1 MSQRLD
7 RINELLRR
15 EISTVLQR
23 DFEFGGALV
32 TVSGVDITQDL
43 REAKV
48 FVGVLGGY
56 GAKVIEQLSQRRALI
71 QSRVA
76 KRVVLRCTPKLD
88 FRLDTSA
95 ARGVDMIN
103 VLDEV
108 DKIPTAYSCSHPASS
123 VAYSRIHV
131 LFSSNCVR
139 DKYYNVSETS
149 THT

>member
-15 EISTVLQR
+15 EIGTIIQR
-23 DFEFGGALV
+23 DFEFNGALV
-32 TVSGVDITQDL
+32 TVNAVEITQDL

-48 FVGVLGGY
+48 FIGVICGY
-56 GAKVIEQLSQRRALI
+56 GAKVIEQLGQKRGHI

-76 KRVVLRCTPKLD
+76 KRVVLRCTPILD

-95 ARGVDMIN
+95 ARGVDMVN

-108 DKIPTAYSCSHPASS
+108 DKIPKAP
-123 VAYSRIHV
+123 
-131 LFSSNCVR
+131 LE
-139 DKYYNVSETS
+139 DEEKED
-149 THT
+149 

>member
-32 TVSGVDITQDL
+32 TVSGVEVTQDL

-48 FVGVLGGY
+48 FVGVLGGH
-56 GAKVIEQLSQRRALI
+56 GSKVLEKLGQKRGLI
-71 QSRVA
+71 QSRIA
-76 KRVVLRCTPKLD
+76 KRVVLRCTPVLD
-88 FRLDTSA
+88 FRLDQSA
-95 ARGVDMIN
+95 ERGVDMIN

-108 DKIPTAYSCSHPASS
+108 DKLPKAPP
-123 VAYSRIHV
+123 VE
-131 LFSSNCVR
+131 
-139 DKYYNVSETS
+139 DEKG
-149 THT
+149 

>member
-48 FVGVLGGY
+48 FVGVLG
-56 GAKVIEQLSQRRALI
+56 ER
-71 QSRVA
+71 
-76 KRVVLRCTPKLD
+76 
-88 FRLDTSA
+88 
-95 ARGVDMIN
+95 
-103 VLDEV
+103 
-108 DKIPTAYSCSHPASS
+108 
-123 VAYSRIHV
+123 
-131 LFSSNCVR
+131 
-139 DKYYNVSETS
+139 
-149 THT
+149 

>member
-108 DKIPTAYSCSHPASS
+108 DKIPKAPPAL
-123 VAYSRIHV
+123 AE
-131 LFSSNCVR
+131 
-139 DKYYNVSETS
+139 DEEA
-149 THT
+149 

>member
-32 TVSGVDITQDL
+32 TISGVDITQDL

-108 DKIPTAYSCSHPASS
+108 DKIPKAPPAP
-123 VAYSRIHV
+123 AE
-131 LFSSNCVR
+131 
-139 DKYYNVSETS
+139 DEEA
-149 THT
+149 

>member
-76 KRVVLRCTPKLD
+76 KRVVLRCTPKHD

-108 DKIPTAYSCSHPASS
+108 DKIPKAPPAP
-123 VAYSRIHV
+123 AE
-131 LFSSNCVR
+131 
-139 DKYYNVSETS
+139 DEEA
-149 THT
+149 

>member
-56 GAKVIEQLSQRRALI
+56 GAKVIEQLTQRRALI

-76 KRVVLRCTPKLD
+76 KASRATLHPQAGLSPRYICCTRC
-88 FRLDTSA
+88 
-95 ARGVDMIN
+95 
-103 VLDEV
+103 
-108 DKIPTAYSCSHPASS
+108 
-123 VAYSRIHV
+123 
-131 LFSSNCVR
+131 
-139 DKYYNVSETS
+139 
-149 THT
+149 

>member
-56 GAKVIEQLSQRRALI
+56 GAKVIEQLTQRRALI

-76 KRVVLRCTPKLD
+76 KRVVLRCTPRLG

-108 DKIPTAYSCSHPASS
+108 DKIPKAPPAP
-123 VAYSRIHV
+123 AE
-131 LFSSNCVR
+131 
-139 DKYYNVSETS
+139 DEQA
-149 THT
+149 

>member
-56 GAKVIEQLSQRRALI
+56 GAKVIEQLTQRRSLI

-76 KRVVLRCTPKLD
+76 KRVVLRCTPRLD

-108 DKIPTAYSCSHPASS
+108 DKIPKAPPAP
-123 VAYSRIHV
+123 AE
-131 LFSSNCVR
+131 
-139 DKYYNVSETS
+139 DEEA
-149 THT
+149 

>member
-56 GAKVIEQLSQRRALI
+56 GAKVIEQLTQRRSLI

-108 DKIPTAYSCSHPASS
+108 DKIPKAPPAP
-123 VAYSRIHV
+123 AE
-131 LFSSNCVR
+131 
-139 DKYYNVSETS
+139 DEEA
-149 THT
+149 

>member
-15 EISTVLQR
+15 EISTVVQR

-56 GAKVIEQLSQRRALI
+56 GAKVIEQLTQRRALI

-76 KRVVLRCTPKLD
+76 KRVVLRCTPRLD

-108 DKIPTAYSCSHPASS
+108 DKIPKAPPAP
-123 VAYSRIHV
+123 AE
-131 LFSSNCVR
+131 
-139 DKYYNVSETS
+139 DEEA
-149 THT
+149 

>member
-7 RINELLRR
+7 RINEVLRR
-15 EISTVLQR
+15 EISTVLR

-32 TVSGVDITQDL
+32 TVGAVEITQDL

-56 GAKVIEQLSQRRALI
+56 GAKVLEQLGQKRKLI
-71 QSRVA
+71 QGKIA
-76 KRVVLRCTPKLD
+76 KRVVLRCTPRLD

-95 ARGVDMIN
+95 ARGVGMVN

-108 DKIPTAYSCSHPASS
+108 DKLPKAP
-123 VAYSRIHV
+123 
-131 LFSSNCVR
+131 LEEEEGE
-139 DKYYNVSETS
+139 DGEK
-149 THT
+149 

>member
-88 FRLDTSA
+88 FRLDSSA
-95 ARGVDMIN
+95 ARGVDMSN

-108 DKIPTAYSCSHPASS
+108 DKIPKAPPAP
-123 VAYSRIHV
+123 AE
-131 LFSSNCVR
+131 
-139 DKYYNVSETS
+139 DEEA
-149 THT
+149 

>member
-15 EISTVLQR
+15 EISTVVQR

-56 GAKVIEQLSQRRALI
+56 GAKVIEQLTQRRALI

-76 KRVVLRCTPKLD
+76 KRVVLRCTPRLD

-108 DKIPTAYSCSHPASS
+108 DKIPKAPPAPTEDEE
-123 VAYSRIHV
+123 A
-131 LFSSNCVR
+131 
-139 DKYYNVSETS
+139 
-149 THT
+149 

>member
-32 TVSGVDITQDL
+32 TVSGVEITQDL

-48 FVGVLGGY
+48 FVGVLGGH
-56 GAKVIEQLSQRRALI
+56 GSKVLEKLAQKRGLI
-71 QSRVA
+71 QSRIA
-76 KRVVLRCTPKLD
+76 KRVVLRCTPVLD
-88 FRLDTSA
+88 FRLDQSA
-95 ARGVDMIN
+95 ERGVDMIN

-108 DKIPTAYSCSHPASS
+108 DKIPKAPP
-123 VAYSRIHV
+123 
-131 LFSSNCVR
+131 LEEGE
-139 DKYYNVSETS
+139 D
-149 THT
+149 